1 MTVLNWETYL
11 ERNQSTFVGELVNF
25 VRIPSVSAVSEHFDD
40 VVKAGNWVVERL
52 KTAGISN
59 ASLMHTETHPVVYG
73 DWLNAGTHKPTILI
87 YGHFDVQ
94 PADPFE
100 LWDNPPFDP
109 QIKDGKIYGRGASDD
124 KGNMFAPILAI
135 EALLKTTGSLPVNV
149 KLFYEG
155 QEEIGSP
162 TLPPFIK
169 KNASMLSSDMIFSSD
184 GGQWGENQPSLV
196 MGLKGLI
203 GCQLTVTGAQR
214 DLHSGMHG
222 GGIAN
227 PIHALSHVIA
237 SMKGLDGKIK
247 IDSFYDDVV
256 DLTIED
262 RQAIARVPFDDQKY
276 YTDVGAQESFGEI
289 GYSTQERLWARPTL
303 ELNGIWGGYQG
314 KGTKTVL
321 PSKAHAKIT
330 CRLVA
335 NQEPMKIYGLIES
348 HIKENIPPGVTID
361 IEPLPGSANPF
372 LVPNGHNSSQIAGK
386 VLREL
391 YGKEPY
397 QIRVGGSIPAISTLL
412 EELGVHSTMFAFGLE
427 DEQIHAPN
435 EFFRL
440 SSFKKS
446 QVAYCR
452 LLEEFGKV

>member
-1 MTVLNWETYL
+1 MTWKTYL
-11 ERNQSTFVGELVNF
+11 DQNQSRFVGELVDF
-25 VRIPSVSAVSEHFDD
+25 VRIPSVSALDEHFND

-52 KTAGISN
+52 KAAGIAN
-59 ASLMHTETHPVVYG
+59 ARLMQTETHPVVYG
-73 DWLNAGTHKPTILI
+73 ELLTAGKNKPTILI

-100 LWDNPPFDP
+100 LWDNPPFEP
-109 QIKDGKIYGRGASDD
+109 KIKDGKIFGRGASDD
-124 KGNMFAPILAI
+124 KGNMLAPILAI

-169 KNASMLSSDMIFSSD
+169 KNTRMLCSDMIFSSD
-184 GGQWGENQPSLV
+184 GGQWGENHPSLI
-196 MGLKGLI
+196 MGLKGLV

-237 SMKGLDGKIK
+237 SMKDLDGKIK
-247 IDSFYDDVV
+247 IEGFYDDVV

-262 RQAIARVPFDDQKY
+262 RNAIARVPFDDQKY
-276 YTDVGAQESFGEI
+276 YTDFGAPESFGEI
-289 GYSTQERLWARPTL
+289 GYSTPERLWARPTL

-314 KGTKTVL
+314 KGSKTVL

-335 NQEPMKIYGLIES
+335 NQEPMKIYELIKS
-348 HIKENIPPGVTID
+348 HVEANIPPGVTID
-361 IEPLPGSANPF
+361 IEALPGSANP
-372 LVPNGHNSSQIAGK
+372 LLIPNGHNSSEIAGK

-397 QIRVGGSIPAISTLL
+397 QIRVGGSIPVMSIFL
-412 EELGVHSTMFAFGLE
+412 EELGVHPTMFAFGLE
-427 DEQIHAPN
+427 DEQVHAPN

-440 SSFKKS
+440 SSFKKG
-446 QVAYCR
+446 QVAYCM

>member
-1 MTVLNWETYL
+1 MTWKTYL
-11 ERNQSTFVGELVNF
+11 DQNQSRFVGELVDF
-25 VRIPSVSAVSEHFDD
+25 VRIPSVSALDEHFND

-52 KTAGISN
+52 KAAGIAN
-59 ASLMHTETHPVVYG
+59 ARLMQTETHPVVYG
-73 DWLNAGTHKPTILI
+73 ELLTAGKNKPTILI

-100 LWDNPPFDP
+100 LWDNPPFEP
-109 QIKDGKIYGRGASDD
+109 KIKDGKIFGRGASDD
-124 KGNMFAPILAI
+124 KGNMLAPILAI

-169 KNASMLSSDMIFSSD
+169 KNTRMLCSDMIFSSD
-184 GGQWGENQPSLV
+184 GGQWGENHPSLI
-196 MGLKGLI
+196 MGLKGLV

-237 SMKGLDGKIK
+237 SMKDLDGKIK
-247 IDSFYDDVV
+247 IEGFYDDVV

-262 RQAIARVPFDDQKY
+262 RNAIARVPFDDQKY
-276 YTDVGAQESFGEI
+276 YTDFGAPESFGEI
-289 GYSTQERLWARPTL
+289 GYSTPERLWARPTL

-314 KGTKTVL
+314 KGSKTVL

-335 NQEPMKIYGLIES
+335 NQEPMKIYELIKS
-348 HIKENIPPGVTID
+348 HVEANIPPGVTID
-361 IEPLPGSANPF
+361 IEALPGSANP
-372 LVPNGHNSSQIAGK
+372 LLIPNGHNSSEIAGK

-397 QIRVGGSIPAISTLL
+397 QIRVGGSIPVMSIFLK
-412 EELGVHSTMFAFGLE
+412 ELGVHPTMFAFGLE
-427 DEQIHAPN
+427 DEQAHAPN

-440 SSFKKS
+440 SSFKKG
-446 QVAYCR
+446 QVAYCM
-452 LLEEFGKV
+452 LLEEFGKA

>member
-1 MTVLNWETYL
+1 M
-11 ERNQSTFVGELVNF
+11 GELVDF
-25 VRIPSVSAVSEHFDD
+25 VRIPSVSALDEHFND

-52 KTAGISN
+52 KAAGIAN
-59 ASLMHTETHPVVYG
+59 ARLMQTETHPVVYG
-73 DWLNAGTHKPTILI
+73 ELLTAGKNKPTILI

-100 LWDNPPFDP
+100 LWDNPPFEP
-109 QIKDGKIYGRGASDD
+109 KIKDGKIFGRGASDD
-124 KGNMFAPILAI
+124 KGNMLAPILAI

-169 KNASMLSSDMIFSSD
+169 KNTRMLCSDMIFSSD
-184 GGQWGENQPSLV
+184 GGQWGENHPSLI
-196 MGLKGLI
+196 MGLKGLV

-237 SMKGLDGKIK
+237 SMKDLDGKIK
-247 IDSFYDDVV
+247 IEGFYDDVV

-262 RQAIARVPFDDQKY
+262 RNAIARVPFDDQKY
-276 YTDVGAQESFGEI
+276 YTDFGAPESFGEI
-289 GYSTQERLWARPTL
+289 GYSTPERLWARPTL

-314 KGTKTVL
+314 KGSKTVL

-335 NQEPMKIYGLIES
+335 NQEPMKIYELIKS
-348 HIKENIPPGVTID
+348 HVEANIPPGVTID
-361 IEPLPGSANPF
+361 IEALPGSANP
-372 LVPNGHNSSQIAGK
+372 LLIPNGHNSSEIAGK

-397 QIRVGGSIPAISTLL
+397 QIRVGGSIPVMSIFLK
-412 EELGVHSTMFAFGLE
+412 ELGVHPTMFAFGLE
-427 DEQIHAPN
+427 DEQAHAPN

-440 SSFKKS
+440 SSFKKG
-446 QVAYCR
+446 QVAYCM
-452 LLEEFGKV
+452 LLEEFGKA

>member
-1 MTVLNWETYL
+1 MTWKTYL
-11 ERNQSTFVGELVNF
+11 DQNQSRFVGELVDF
-25 VRIPSVSAVSEHFDD
+25 VRIPSVSALDEHFND

-52 KTAGISN
+52 KAAGIAN
-59 ASLMHTETHPVVYG
+59 ARLMQTETHPVVYG
-73 DWLNAGTHKPTILI
+73 ELLPAGKNKPTILI

-100 LWDNPPFDP
+100 LWDNPPFEP
-109 QIKDGKIYGRGASDD
+109 KIKDGKIFGRGASDD
-124 KGNMFAPILAI
+124 KGNMLAPILAI

-169 KNASMLSSDMIFSSD
+169 KNTRMLCSDMIFSSD
-184 GGQWGENQPSLV
+184 GGQWGENHPSLI
-196 MGLKGLI
+196 MGLKGLV

-237 SMKGLDGKIK
+237 SMKDLDGKIK
-247 IDSFYDDVV
+247 IEGFYDDVV

-262 RQAIARVPFDDQKY
+262 RNAIARVPFDDQKY
-276 YTDVGAQESFGEI
+276 YTDFGAPESFGEI
-289 GYSTQERLWARPTL
+289 GYSTPERLWARPTL

-314 KGTKTVL
+314 KGSKTVL

-335 NQEPMKIYGLIES
+335 NQEPMKIYELIKS
-348 HIKENIPPGVTID
+348 HVEANIPPGVTID
-361 IEPLPGSANPF
+361 IEALPGSANP
-372 LVPNGHNSSQIAGK
+372 LLIPNGHNSSEIAGK

-397 QIRVGGSIPAISTLL
+397 QIRVGGSIPVMSIFLK
-412 EELGVHSTMFAFGLE
+412 ELGVHPTMFAFGLE
-427 DEQIHAPN
+427 DEQAHAPN

-440 SSFKKS
+440 SSFKKG
-446 QVAYCR
+446 QVAYCM
-452 LLEEFGKV
+452 LLEEFGKA

>member
-1 MTVLNWETYL
+1 MTWKTYL
-11 ERNQSTFVGELVNF
+11 DQNQSKFVKELVDF
-25 VRIPSVSAVSEHFDD
+25 VRIPSVSALNEHFND

-52 KTAGISN
+52 KAAGIAN
-59 ASLMHTETHPVVYG
+59 ARLMQTETHPVVYG
-73 DWLNAGTHKPTILI
+73 ELLTAGKNKPTILI

-109 QIKDGKIYGRGASDD
+109 KIKDGKIFGRGASDD
-124 KGNMFAPILAI
+124 KGNMLAPILAI

-169 KNASMLSSDMIFSSD
+169 KNTRMLCSDMIFSSD
-184 GGQWGENQPSLV
+184 GGQWGENHPSLI
-196 MGLKGLI
+196 MGLKGLV

-237 SMKGLDGKIK
+237 SMKDLDGKIK
-247 IDSFYDDVV
+247 IEGFYDDVV

-262 RQAIARVPFDDQKY
+262 RNAIARVPFDDQKY
-276 YTDVGAQESFGEI
+276 YTDFGAPESFGEI
-289 GYSTQERLWARPTL
+289 GYSTPERLWARPTL

-314 KGTKTVL
+314 KGSKTVL

-335 NQEPMKIYGLIES
+335 NQEPMKIYELIKS
-348 HIKENIPPGVTID
+348 HVEANIPPGVTID
-361 IEPLPGSANPF
+361 IEALPGSANP
-372 LVPNGHNSSQIAGK
+372 LLIPNGHNSSEIAGK

-397 QIRVGGSIPAISTLL
+397 QIRVGGSIPVMSIFL
-412 EELGVHSTMFAFGLE
+412 EELGVHPTMFAFGLE
-427 DEQIHAPN
+427 DEQDHAPN

-440 SSFKKS
+440 SSFKKG
-446 QVAYCR
+446 QVAYCM
-452 LLEEFGKV
+452 LLEEFGKA

>member
-1 MTVLNWETYL
+1 MDQ
-11 ERNQSTFVGELVNF
+11 NQSRFVGELVDF
-25 VRIPSVSAVSEHFDD
+25 VRIPSVSALDEHFND

-52 KTAGISN
+52 KAAGIAN
-59 ASLMHTETHPVVYG
+59 ARLMQTETHPVVYG
-73 DWLNAGTHKPTILI
+73 ELLTAGKNKPTILI

-100 LWDNPPFDP
+100 LWDNPPFEP
-109 QIKDGKIYGRGASDD
+109 KIKDGKIFGRGASDD
-124 KGNMFAPILAI
+124 KGNMLAPILAI

-169 KNASMLSSDMIFSSD
+169 KNTRMLCSDMIFSSD
-184 GGQWGENQPSLV
+184 GGQWGENHPSLI
-196 MGLKGLI
+196 MGLKGLV

-237 SMKGLDGKIK
+237 SMKDLDGKIK
-247 IDSFYDDVV
+247 IEGFYDDVV

-262 RQAIARVPFDDQKY
+262 RNAIARVPFDDQKY
-276 YTDVGAQESFGEI
+276 YTDFGAPESFGEI
-289 GYSTQERLWARPTL
+289 GYSTPERLWARPTL

-314 KGTKTVL
+314 KGSKTVL

-335 NQEPMKIYGLIES
+335 NQEPMKIYELIKS
-348 HIKENIPPGVTID
+348 HVEANIPPGVTID
-361 IEPLPGSANPF
+361 IEALPGSANP
-372 LVPNGHNSSQIAGK
+372 LLIPNGHNSSEIAGK

-397 QIRVGGSIPAISTLL
+397 QIRVGGSIPVMSIFLK
-412 EELGVHSTMFAFGLE
+412 ELGVHPTMFAFGLE
-427 DEQIHAPN
+427 DEQAHAPN

-440 SSFKKS
+440 SSFKKG
-446 QVAYCR
+446 QVAYCM
-452 LLEEFGKV
+452 LLEEFGKA

>member
-1 MTVLNWETYL
+1 MTWKTYL
-11 ERNQSTFVGELVNF
+11 DQNQSRFVGELVDF
-25 VRIPSVSAVSEHFDD
+25 VRIPSVSALDEHFND

-52 KTAGISN
+52 KAAGIAN
-59 ASLMHTETHPVVYG
+59 ARLMQTETHPVVYG
-73 DWLNAGTHKPTILI
+73 ELLTAGKNKPTILI

-100 LWDNPPFDP
+100 LWDNPPFEP
-109 QIKDGKIYGRGASDD
+109 KIKDGKIFGRGASDD
-124 KGNMFAPILAI
+124 KGNMLAPILAI

-169 KNASMLSSDMIFSSD
+169 KNTRMLCSDMIFSSD
-184 GGQWGENQPSLV
+184 GGQWGENHPSLI
-196 MGLKGLI
+196 MGLKGLV

-237 SMKGLDGKIK
+237 SMKDLDGKIK
-247 IDSFYDDVV
+247 IEGFYDDVV

-262 RQAIARVPFDDQKY
+262 RNAIARVPFDDQKY
-276 YTDVGAQESFGEI
+276 YTDFGAPESFGEI
-289 GYSTQERLWARPTL
+289 GYSTPERLWARPTL

-314 KGTKTVL
+314 KGSKTVL

-335 NQEPMKIYGLIES
+335 NQEPMKIYELIKS
-348 HIKENIPPGVTID
+348 HVEANIPPGVTID
-361 IEPLPGSANPF
+361 IEALPGSANP
-372 LVPNGHNSSQIAGK
+372 LLIPNGHNSSEIAGK

-397 QIRVGGSIPAISTLL
+397 QIRVGGSIPVMSIFL
-412 EELGVHSTMFAFGLE
+412 EELGVHPTMFAFGLE
-427 DEQIHAPN
+427 DEQAHAPN

-440 SSFKKS
+440 SSFKKG
-446 QVAYCR
+446 QVAYCM
-452 LLEEFGKV
+452 LLEEFGKA

>member
-1 MTVLNWETYL
+1 MTWKIYL
-11 ERNQSTFVGELVNF
+11 EQNQARFIEELVDF
-25 VRIPSVSAVSEHFDD
+25 VSIPSVSAVDEHFDD
-40 VVKAGNWVVERL
+40 VVKAGNWVVKRL

-59 ASLMHTETHPVVYG
+59 ARLMHTETHPVVYG
-73 DWLNAGTHKPTILI
+73 DWLNAGTNKPTILI

-100 LWDNPPFDP
+100 LWDSPPFDP
-109 QIKDGKIYGRGASDD
+109 QIKDGKIFGRGASDD

-135 EALLKTTGSLPVNV
+135 EALLKTAGSLPLNV

-169 KNASMLSSDMIFSSD
+169 KNASMLYSDMIFSSD
-184 GGQWGENQPSLV
+184 GGQWGENQPSLI
-196 MGLKGLI
+196 MGLKGLV

-222 GGIAN
+222 GGVAN
-227 PIHALSHVIA
+227 PIHALSHLIA
-237 SMKGLDGKIK
+237 SMKGLDGKIN
-247 IDSFYDDVV
+247 IESFYDDVV
-256 DLTIED
+256 DLTVDD
-262 RQAIARVPFDDQKY
+262 RQVIARVPFDDQEY
-276 YTDVGAQESFGEI
+276 CTDVGALESFGEI
-289 GYSTQERLWARPTL
+289 GYSTPERLWARPTL

-335 NQEPMKIYGLIES
+335 NQKPMKIYELIKS
-348 HIKENIPPGVTID
+348 HVEANIPPGVSID

-372 LVPNGHNSSQIAGK
+372 VVPSGHNSSEIAGK
-386 VLREL
+386 VLAEL

-397 QIRVGGSIPAISTLL
+397 QIRVGGSIPAISILL
-412 EELGVHSTMFAFGLE
+412 EELGVHATMFAFGLE

-440 SSFKKS
+440 SSFKKA
-446 QVAYCR
+446 QVAYGM

>member
-1 MTVLNWETYL
+1 MTWKTYL
-11 ERNQSTFVGELVNF
+11 DQNQSKFVKELVDF
-25 VRIPSVSAVSEHFDD
+25 VRIPSVSALNEHFND

-52 KTAGISN
+52 KAAGIAN
-59 ASLMHTETHPVVYG
+59 ARLMQTETHPVVYG
-73 DWLNAGTHKPTILI
+73 DWLNAGTNKPTILI

-109 QIKDGKIYGRGASDD
+109 KIKDGKIFGRGASDD
-124 KGNMFAPILAI
+124 KGNMLAPILAI

-169 KNASMLSSDMIFSSD
+169 KNTRMLCSDMIFSSD
-184 GGQWGENQPSLV
+184 GGQWGENHPSLI
-196 MGLKGLI
+196 MGLKGLV

-237 SMKGLDGKIK
+237 SMKDLDGKIK
-247 IDSFYDDVV
+247 IEGFYDDVV

-262 RQAIARVPFDDQKY
+262 RNAIARVPFDDQKY
-276 YTDVGAQESFGEI
+276 YTDFGAPESFGEI
-289 GYSTQERLWARPTL
+289 GYSTPERLWARPTL

-314 KGTKTVL
+314 KGSKTVL

-335 NQEPMKIYGLIES
+335 NQEPMKIYELIKS
-348 HIKENIPPGVTID
+348 HVEANIPPGVTID
-361 IEPLPGSANPF
+361 IEALPGSANP
-372 LVPNGHNSSQIAGK
+372 LLIPNGHNSSEIAGK

-397 QIRVGGSIPAISTLL
+397 QIRVGGSIPVMSIFL
-412 EELGVHSTMFAFGLE
+412 EELGVHPTMFAFGLE
-427 DEQIHAPN
+427 DEQVHAPN

-440 SSFKKS
+440 SSFKKG
-446 QVAYCR
+446 QVAYCM
-452 LLEEFGKV
+452 LLEEFGKA

>member
-1 MTVLNWETYL
+1 MTWKTYL
-11 ERNQSTFVGELVNF
+11 DQNQSRFVGELVDF
-25 VRIPSVSAVSEHFDD
+25 VRIPSVSALDEHFND

-59 ASLMHTETHPVVYG
+59 ASLMHTKTHPVVYG
-73 DWLNAGTHKPTILI
+73 DWLNAGNHKPTIMI

-100 LWDNPPFDP
+100 LWDNPPFEP
-109 QIKDGKIYGRGASDD
+109 KIKDGKIFGRGASDD
-124 KGNMFAPILAI
+124 KGNMLAPILAI

-169 KNASMLSSDMIFSSD
+169 KNTRMLCSDMIFSSD
-184 GGQWGENQPSLV
+184 GGQWGENHPSLI
-196 MGLKGLI
+196 MGLKGLV

-237 SMKGLDGKIK
+237 SMKDLDGKIK
-247 IDSFYDDVV
+247 IEGFYDDVV

-262 RQAIARVPFDDQKY
+262 RNAIARVPFDDQKY
-276 YTDVGAQESFGEI
+276 YTDFGAPESFGEI
-289 GYSTQERLWARPTL
+289 GYSTPERLWARPTL

-314 KGTKTVL
+314 KGSKTVL

-335 NQEPMKIYGLIES
+335 NQEPMKIYELIKS
-348 HIKENIPPGVTID
+348 HVEANIPPGVTID
-361 IEPLPGSANPF
+361 IEALPGSANP
-372 LVPNGHNSSQIAGK
+372 LLIPNGHNSSEIAGK

-397 QIRVGGSIPAISTLL
+397 QIRVGGSIPVMSIFLK
-412 EELGVHSTMFAFGLE
+412 ELGVHPTMFAFGLE
-427 DEQIHAPN
+427 DEQVHAPN

-440 SSFKKS
+440 SSFKKG
-446 QVAYCR
+446 QVAYYM
-452 LLEEFGKV
+452 LLEEFGKA

>member
-1 MTVLNWETYL
+1 MTWKTYL
-11 ERNQSTFVGELVNF
+11 NQNQSRFVGELVDF
-25 VRIPSVSAVSEHFDD
+25 VRIPSVSALDEHFND

-52 KTAGISN
+52 KAAGIAN
-59 ASLMHTETHPVVYG
+59 ARLMQTETHPVVYG
-73 DWLNAGTHKPTILI
+73 ELLTAGKNKPTILI

-100 LWDNPPFDP
+100 LWDNPPFEP
-109 QIKDGKIYGRGASDD
+109 KIKDGKIYGRGASDD
-124 KGNMFAPILAI
+124 KGNMLAPILAI

-169 KNASMLSSDMIFSSD
+169 KNTRMLCSDMIFSSD
-184 GGQWGENQPSLV
+184 GGQWGENHPSLI
-196 MGLKGLI
+196 MGLKGLV

-247 IDSFYDDVV
+247 IEGFYDDVV

-262 RQAIARVPFDDQKY
+262 RNAIARVPFDDQKY
-276 YTDVGAQESFGEI
+276 YTDFGAPESFGEI
-289 GYSTQERLWARPTL
+289 GYSTPERLWARPTL

-314 KGTKTVL
+314 KGSKTVL

-335 NQEPMKIYGLIES
+335 NQEPMKIYELIKS
-348 HIKENIPPGVTID
+348 HVEANIPPGVTID
-361 IEPLPGSANPF
+361 IEALPGSANP
-372 LVPNGHNSSQIAGK
+372 LLIPNGHNSSEIAGK

-397 QIRVGGSIPAISTLL
+397 QIRVGGSIPVMSIFLK
-412 EELGVHSTMFAFGLE
+412 ELGVHPTMFAFGLE
-427 DEQIHAPN
+427 DEQAHAPN

-440 SSFKKS
+440 SSFKKG
-446 QVAYCR
+446 QVAYCM
-452 LLEEFGKV
+452 LLEEFGKA